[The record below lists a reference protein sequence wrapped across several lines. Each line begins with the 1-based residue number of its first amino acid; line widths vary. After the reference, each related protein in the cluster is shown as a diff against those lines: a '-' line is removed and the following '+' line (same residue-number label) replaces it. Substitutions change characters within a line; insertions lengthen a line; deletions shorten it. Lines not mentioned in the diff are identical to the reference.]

1 MKQIATIIVTFL
13 TLNLAFAQEIKKLS
27 SSMELMKLLKFENTL
42 IKTSNLSFAPF
53 FNQLRTTGMPEEAI
67 QELKR
72 ETNIYFKKVAS
83 DLDLKKEMA
92 LLYEE
97 KFIKY

>member
-1 MKQIATIIVTFL
+1 
-13 TLNLAFAQEIKKLS
+13 
-27 SSMELMKLLKFENTL
+27 
-42 IKTSNLSFAPF
+42 
-53 FNQLRTTGMPEEAI
+53 MPEEAI

-97 KFIKY
+97 KFTKDEIENLVTLYKSSPGQKSSQVLPEMTNSGGNMGKKYVEKYS